1 MFCAIHSIIDLRR
14 VIDFFSVCSDFDLFL
29 GWSGDFQVPY
39 LWNQKRTNRTCIFRI
54 ILYGVITFASTIK
67 HNEVDSMLFLLTFL
81 LGVLFQLACYFKVL
95 LLFLFYLENFFSAI
109 FLRVSWLM
117 TNSLI

>member
-1 MFCAIHSIIDLRR
+1 MVTFK
-14 VIDFFSVCSDFDLFL
+14 FL
-29 GWSGDFQVPY
+29 ICGTKNEQTELVY
-39 LWNQKRTNRTCIFRI
+39 LE
-54 ILYGVITFASTIK
+54 LYGVITFASTIK